1 MLGLVTESGLMSE
14 DRRIG
19 ASGLEPELLDHLR
32 VEFGESGTRAA
43 GFLQTAQQLLDGE
56 SPPVPKH
63 GELVAYC
70 LREAFT
76 EIPKASGTP
85 NDRRWEELSRE
96 VVESA
101 KRYMTAAE
109 LPDEDSAGALDELL
123 SAVDTLDKFHKEG
136 KKVHKGRLIA
146 LMIQRAGV
154 EPLSSGTAP
163 VHTYQRLLDR
173 VNAAAHGGCTV
184 AEARQYWSECLVLLR
199 QLFLPPDVRLG
210 KLDELAQ
217 LDTPSD
223 AELTD
228 VLDLAATPNHLQRFL
243 RKVTSPRW
251 LWLFEGSDVLNSGG
265 GELWWSACSTAVRL
279 ADTHRDD
286 VLFWLSKMHD
296 KYVNELE
303 RARPIARAASQLDGR
318 ALDVLLKIVRRY
330 PEDDRVVLTGLNA
343 ALELD
348 TSDPMVEDLA
358 DVLMNESSWKHLVV
372 ADRLSAHLVAG
383 IDERNAVRRIKLFCF
398 KLNNVSNDDLV
409 LGLLREPPGSI
420 ADGHSFFPYDR
431 SSVLLGSL
439 TRAVRAAWEWLSAMD
454 LLESTN
460 NLPGHL
466 EDRIRAWILAYAP
479 NVSPDAI
486 AEELEQGMTSRKATG
501 DDVALVDRAIKVC
514 DRTLL
519 GDLCKTA
526 LGEAPT
532 VRQVSRAL
540 GSENPPSER
549 WMRARTWVALLPAD
563 FAESWRAP
571 CQVIATRYGEFRR
584 DNLLRRDPIKDVMV
598 GSPIEAEDLR
608 SMPPEQAARV
618 IAQWRPD
625 QSHWPP
631 GQAIELARTLEG
643 LVKDSPGAWMSDP
656 VSIATKLHEPIY
668 ISHYLD
674 AAGECIGNVDLQ
686 VKNLLDV
693 IQMVWAEPWLAVPL
707 GRDQNDYISDWRTTK
722 RSAVDL
728 IRTLVNADTDFGHR
742 ADEVWKVIE
751 SAAKDQS
758 DPLLDTND
766 TNPMQSAINRSN
778 TRAFETAI
786 LLVAAELRSSRPI
799 RPAFQ
804 DLLEFGLRLEGNN
817 GANYRAMMVPR
828 ITWLRHALPAWT
840 DDNLDI
846 LFGSEAPDGLAQL
859 TIDLALQWSQP
870 NRWLLKTYP
879 EMIQDAVSRRVE
891 RAMQHLLVGMLWE
904 LSAYQI
910 EPVVRLLVAEPES
923 QPDAKPE
930 WHPSLVSDAGRQ
942 LSNLVGGDEADSR
955 HIDIAVDL
963 WEALLES
970 EAASS
975 LEGFGWMSTVKAID
989 TDSWVEFTL
998 RTLGKTGGRIDWEHE
1013 VANRAML
1020 QPATIKKLA
1029 LLDQM
1034 IRGQSDHWV
1043 LRRIA
1048 DNIEEFLTTA
1058 SSLESTDEYQRLR
1071 TALLE
1076 RGIIDE

>member
-1 MLGLVTESGLMSE
+1 MSE
-14 DRRIG
+14 DRQTDVPR
-19 ASGLEPELLDHLR
+19 LEPELLDHLR
-32 VEFGESGTRAA
+32 VEFGEHGRRAA
-43 GFLQTAQQLLDGE
+43 GFLETARRLLED
-56 SPPVPKH
+56 SLSVPKL

-70 LREAFT
+70 LREALT
-76 EIPKASGTP
+76 EIPKASATP
-85 NDRRWEELSRE
+85 DDNRWRELSRV

-101 KRYMTAAE
+101 ERYKMTTE
-109 LPDEDSAGALDELL
+109 LWDEGRAGALDDLL
-123 SAVDTLDKFHKEG
+123 ASVDDLKSFHKERR
-136 KKVHKGRLIA
+136 KVHGGRLIA

-184 AEARQYWSECLVLLR
+184 AEARQYCSECLVLLR

-217 LDTPSD
+217 LDAPSD

-265 GELWWSACSTAVRL
+265 GELWSSACSAAARL
-279 ADTHRDD
+279 ADTHRDE
-286 VLFWLSKMHD
+286 VLCWLSDMDD
-296 KYVNELE
+296 KHGSELE
-303 RARPIARAASQLDGR
+303 RTRPIAHAASQLGGR
-318 ALDVLLKIVRRY
+318 ALDVLLKIVRRH
-330 PEDDRVVLTGLNA
+330 PEDDRVVRAGRDA
-343 ALELD
+343 ALALD
-348 TSDPMVEDLA
+348 ASDRMVEKLA
-358 DVLMNESSWKHLVV
+358 DVLMNESGWKRMIV
-372 ADRLSAHLVAG
+372 ADRLAAHLVAG
-383 IDERNAVRRIKLFCF
+383 IDKRNALGRIKLFCF
-398 KLNNVSNDDLV
+398 KLNNVSDHDLV
-409 LGLLREPPGSI
+409 LGLLRDQSGSI
-420 ADGHSFFPYDR
+420 SDGHSIFPYDR

-439 TRAVRAAWEWLSAMD
+439 TRAVRTAWEWLPAVD
-454 LLESTN
+454 LLESTSG
-460 NLPGHL
+460 LLDPL
-466 EDRIRAWILAYAP
+466 EARIRAWILAHAP
-479 NVSPDAI
+479 DVDPDEI
-486 AEELEQGMTSRKATG
+486 VVELEHAVASREATG
-501 DDVALVDRAIKVC
+501 DDVALIDRAVAVC
-514 DRTLL
+514 DRALLKDRFRAAL
-519 GDLCKTA
+519 GDV
-526 LGEAPT
+526 PT
-532 VRQVSRAL
+532 GAEVARAF
-540 GSENPPSER
+540 GSEELIPES
-549 WMRARTWVALLPAD
+549 WMRAETWVALVPAD
-563 FAESWRAP
+563 FAESWRAA
-571 CQVIATRYGEFRR
+571 CHVIAVRYGEFRR
-584 DNLLRRDPIKDVMV
+584 DHLLRHDPIEAVMV
-598 GSPIEAEDLR
+598 GPPIEAEHLR

-625 QSHWPP
+625 RSLWSL
-631 GQAIELARTLEG
+631 GQALELARTLEG
-643 LVKDSPGAWMSDP
+643 LVRDNPGAWVSDP
-656 VSIATKLHEPIY
+656 VGIATKLHEPIY
-668 ISHYLD
+668 ISHYIG
-674 AAGECIGNVDLQ
+674 AAGEYVGKIELQ
-686 VKNLLDV
+686 VTSLLDV
-693 IQMVWAEPWLAVPL
+693 IQLVWSEPWPAVPL
-707 GRDQNDYISDWRTTK
+707 GRDQNGYGADWRTAK

-728 IRTLVNADTDFGHR
+728 IRVLVKADADFGHR
-742 ADEVWKVIE
+742 ADEVWNVIE

-758 DPLLDTND
+758 DPSLDSNG
-766 TNPMQSAINRSN
+766 TNPMHSAINRSN

-804 DLLEFGLRLEGNN
+804 DLLEFGLRLENSP
-817 GANYRAMMVPR
+817 GAYYRAIMAPR
-828 ITWLRHALPAWT
+828 IAWLRHALPEWT
-840 DDNLDI
+840 DSNLDV
-846 LFGSEAPDGLAQL
+846 LFGHEAPEGLAQI
-859 TIDLALQWSQP
+859 TIDLAIQWSQP

-923 QPDAKPE
+923 QPDAEHE

-942 LSNLVGGDEADSR
+942 LSNLVGGDEADSH

-963 WEALLES
+963 WETLLES

-975 LEGFGWMSTVKAID
+975 MEGFGWMSTVKAMD
-989 TDSWVEFTL
+989 TDGWVELTL
-998 RTLGKTGGRIDWEHE
+998 RTLGKTGGRLDWEHE
-1013 VANRAML
+1013 VADRAML
-1020 QPATIKKLA
+1020 QPATVKKLA

-1058 SSLESTDEYQRLR
+1058 ARLESTGEYQRLR

-1076 RGIIDE
+1076 RGMIDE